1 MQLWSSENGKCYYTF
16 RGHTAEIVC
25 VGFNPQST
33 LVATGSM
40 DTTAKLWSVQ
50 TGAEV
55 STLAV
60 SWCQTKSPIC
70 SNLQVFAHMS
80 IGLPCTWFYVWIS
93 SIKLHPQ

>member
-55 STLAV
+55 CTLAV
-60 SWCQTKSPIC
+60 SWGQSV
-70 SNLQVFAHMS
+70 QV
-80 IGLPCTWFYVWIS
+80 IQWCRVLS
-93 SIKLHPQ
+93 SILL